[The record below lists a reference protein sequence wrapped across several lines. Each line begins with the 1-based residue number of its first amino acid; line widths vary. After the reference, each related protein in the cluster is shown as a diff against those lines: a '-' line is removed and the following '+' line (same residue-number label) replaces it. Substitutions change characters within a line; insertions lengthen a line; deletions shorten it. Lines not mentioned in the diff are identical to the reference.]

1 MRNRTFLVLSFLLA
15 GLLVAA
21 SADAGGCMSGDGAVG
36 IVKHIFD
43 RADQDQDG
51 LLTQVE
57 YEDAGLQNYG
67 VTFEQSDTDADGT
80 TSLDEYIELYEKHHP
95 ASDEGSAV

>member
-1 MRNRTFLVLSFLLA
+1 MRTNDFLLLPCLIT

-21 SADAGGCMSGDGAVG
+21 SADAGGCMSSDSSVG

-51 LLTQVE
+51 VLTPAE
-57 YEDAGLQNYG
+57 YEEAGLQSYG

-80 TSLDEYIELYEKHHP
+80 TSLDEYIELYQKHHP
-95 ASDEGSAV
+95 TSEEGSAV